1 MEKKNKVSFKALK
14 DTFDYKWVILFLC
27 FLMNF
32 VCLGFCSSNKGLYL
46 TAITEALGIE
56 RSLFSVNDS
65 CRFIATAVIN
75 LFFGSLITRFGFR
88 KMAAFGFLCLIG
100 SMVTYIF
107 AENIFVFY
115 IGGTL
120 LGFGLSFTTTTM
132 TSSLIRRWF
141 TKDIGKYTGLV
152 FASNGIGGALAAQI
166 ITPII
171 YQEGNPFGYRDS
183 YTFVVISVAIVGILV
198 VSLLR
203 ESPKNAS
210 INQASVQKKKARG
223 TVWAGIDFKVAK
235 LRPYFYLCA
244 FSIFLTGFILQS
256 INGVYAA
263 HMRDMGM
270 GKEML
275 ATVSSVY
282 ALALTFSKV
291 FVGWV
296 YDRFGLKV
304 ILYMCHGS
312 TVLAFIAL
320 LMITSITPSTF
331 IIAIAFAITYAIA
344 LPLET
349 LVIPLIV
356 NDIFGSASHDKIL
369 GIMAAMNYT
378 GYALG
383 TPLVNMCYDVFGTYR
398 PVFISFA
405 ILMPV
410 VDIIFH
416 FIIKSS
422 NKDKAVIMAGETAN

>member
-1 MEKKNKVSFKALK
+1 METKHNLTTKKR
-14 DTFDYKWVILFLC
+14 FDYKWVILFLC
-27 FLMNF
+27 FIMNF

-46 TAITEALGIE
+46 TAITEALDIE
-56 RSLFSVNDS
+56 RSLFSINDS
-65 CRFIATAVIN
+65 CRYIATAVIN
-75 LFFGSLITRFGFR
+75 LFFGSLIMRFGYR
-88 KMAAFGFLCLIG
+88 KMVAFGFLCLIG

-107 AENIFVFY
+107 ADNVFVFY

-120 LGFGLSFTTTTM
+120 LGLGLSFTTTTM

-152 FASNGIGGALAAQI
+152 FASNGIGGALAAQV
-166 ITPII
+166 ITPMI

-183 YTFVVISVAIVGILV
+183 YTFVAISVLIAGVLV
-198 VSLLR
+198 VLLLR
-203 ESPKNAS
+203 ERPEKLQVAP
-210 INQASVQKKKARG
+210 VQKKKARG
-223 TVWAGIDFKVAK
+223 VTWVGIPYDTAK
-235 LRPYFYLCA
+235 LRPYFYMCA
-244 FSIFLTGFILQS
+244 GCIFLTGFILQS

-275 ATVSSVY
+275 ATISSVY

-296 YDRFGLKV
+296 YDRFGLKT

-320 LMITSITPSTF
+320 LMINSIGPSTF
-331 IIAIAFAITYAIA
+331 LIAVAFAITYAIA

-383 TPLVNMCYDVFGTYR
+383 TPLVNACYDALGTYR
-398 PVFISFA
+398 PVFIGFA

-410 VDIIFH
+410 VNIIFH
-416 FIIKSS
+416 FVIKSS
-422 NKDKAVIMAGETAN
+422 NKDKEAVLAAAETAN